1 MKRSFKLP
9 QKPSFRFTIRRKI
22 FISFLAVLILLS
34 ATVAV
39 AYMQITRISDQYTD
53 IVDDKAYKL
62 NLIQQ
67 LNVQVKKEQSG
78 FRGYLLFG
86 DSDALQDFT
95 DAHDTYKDLSRN
107 LEAIV
112 ENPEGAALLQEL
124 IALENEFSYTSNQ
137 AIKEK
142 VKGNNEKYM
151 ELATTKGQEI
161 LAKFDQKAEEL
172 EAFQQSLMDASK
184 ADVKAEVEEIKLL
197 VLILSIAAIL
207 VSIVVSQVVGYF
219 ISRPIVKIAGAAE
232 RIASGDLTSES
243 ISVRSKDEV
252 GDLGSSFNKMSQQ
265 LRELIQHVGNS
276 SEQVAASAQ
285 QLTAA
290 SEQASVASVQIS
302 ETMQQVSMDAGQGFN
317 HLAEATKTI
326 NELSEGVQ
334 HIAERAHTVS
344 DTANNAYEKAA
355 EGAEAIQT
363 VVEQMN
369 SIQNTVEGLSGDIHN
384 LGERSAEIGQILN
397 AITSI
402 AQQTN
407 ILSLN
412 AGIEAVRAGEHG
424 RGFLVVA
431 GEIRK
436 LAEQST
442 KSASQIAELVTAIQ
456 NDTKRAVHT
465 MGVTTGEV
473 TSGIQAVHSAGQ
485 AFTQIQGSVHSV
497 TGQIQEVSSSI
508 EQIAAGAEQ
517 IVVAMKAVTGVSES
531 TVAGAQEVTA
541 STEEQ
546 LASMEEVSASAKALS
561 HMAEQLQ
568 AQIDQFKV

>member
-1 MKRSFKLP
+1 MKRTFKLP
-9 QKPSFRFTIRRKI
+9 KKNIFRFSIRQKI
-22 FISFLAVLILLS
+22 FISFLAVMIILS
-34 ATVAV
+34 AAV
-39 AYMQITRISDQYTD
+39 ALSYVQISNVSSQYTD
-53 IVDDKAYKL
+53 IIDDKAHKL

-67 LNVQVKKEQSG
+67 LNVQVKKEQSS

-86 DSDALQDFT
+86 DADTLQDFT
-95 DAHDTYKDLSRN
+95 DAHNTYKDLSRE
-107 LEAIV
+107 LEAIAV
-112 ENPEGAALLQEL
+112 NQEGAALLEEL
-124 IALENEFSYTSNQ
+124 ISLENEFYYTSNQ
-137 AIKEK
+137 AIKLK
-142 VKGNNEKYM
+142 VKGDSKYI

-161 LAKFDQKAEEL
+161 VAKFDQKAEEL
-172 EAFQQSLMDASK
+172 EDFQQLALDESK
-184 ADVKAEVEEIKLL
+184 ETAKKAVEDIKLL
-197 VLILSIAAIL
+197 VLILGSAAVL
-207 VSIVVSQVVGYF
+207 VSIVVSQIVGYY
-219 ISRPIVKIAGAAE
+219 ISKPVVRIAGAAE
-232 RIASGDLTSES
+232 RIAAGDLTSEPIS
-243 ISVRSKDEV
+243 IRNKDEV
-252 GDLGSSFNKMSQQ
+252 GELSVSFNKMSQQ

-302 ETMQQVSMDAGQGFN
+302 ETMQQVSMNAGQGFN
-317 HLAEATKTI
+317 HLSEASKTI

-334 HIAERAHTVS
+334 HIADRAHSVS
-344 DTANNAYEKAA
+344 DTASDAYEKAA

-363 VVEQMN
+363 AMEQMN
-369 SIQNTVEGLSGDIHN
+369 SIHHTVEGLSGDIHS
-384 LGERSAEIGQILN
+384 LGERSAEIGQILS
-397 AITSI
+397 AITTI

-442 KSASQIAELVTAIQ
+442 QSASQIAELVSAIQ
-456 NDTKRAVHT
+456 NDTKRAVST

-473 TSGIQAVHSAGQ
+473 ASGIEAVHSAGK

-508 EQIAAGAEQ
+508 QQIAAGAEQ

-531 TVAGAQEVTA
+531 TVAGAQEVSA
-541 STEEQ
+541 FTEEQ

-561 HMAEQLQ
+561 QMAEQLQ